1 MNNANGQRRERRNSG
16 FTAAPVALSSDL
28 SFLSPRPSLLARGH
42 PDEDLDLPT
51 SLGSMATASLS
62 FPRDTNA
69 AASILKAGATV
80 AILDG
85 SYVVIVY
92 VWILHLT
99 TASRI
104 FQGIASRL
112 IGKAAL
118 DGGAATALL
127 GVLLHFTVAYSWTI
141 AFYLALR
148 TFAGLREF
156 TATTSGKVIAGTLFG
171 ATVWLVMNFVIVPA
185 FGGKS
190 VQPPNWQ
197 FYTQLVWHMI
207 AVGPPIVAIV
217 RYGRT

>member
-1 MNNANGQRRERRNSG
+1 
-16 FTAAPVALSSDL
+16 
-28 SFLSPRPSLLARGH
+28 
-42 PDEDLDLPT
+42 
-51 SLGSMATASLS
+51 MATASVSL
-62 FPRDTNA
+62 PRTTTD

-85 SYVVIVY
+85 SFVVILY

-118 DGGAATALL
+118 DGGAPTALL
-127 GVLLHFTVAYSWTI
+127 GVLLHFTVAYCWTI
-141 AFYLALR
+141 AFYIALR
-148 TFAGLREF
+148 TFPALREF
-156 TATTSGKVIAGTLFG
+156 TATTRGKIITGVLFG
-171 ATVWLVMNFVIVPA
+171 ATVWLVMNFGIVPL

-190 VQPPNWQ
+190 VAPRHWQ
-197 FYTQLVWHMI
+197 FSTQLVWHMI

>member
-1 MNNANGQRRERRNSG
+1 
-16 FTAAPVALSSDL
+16 
-28 SFLSPRPSLLARGH
+28 
-42 PDEDLDLPT
+42 
-51 SLGSMATASLS
+51 MATASVAL
-62 FPRDTNA
+62 PRDTTD

-80 AILDG
+80 AILDA

-118 DGGAATALL
+118 DGGAPTALL
-127 GVLLHFTVAYSWTI
+127 GLLLHFTVAYIWTI
-141 AFYLALR
+141 VFYLALR
-148 TFAGLREF
+148 TLPALREF
-156 TATTSGKVIAGTLFG
+156 TATTKGKIIAGALFG
-171 ATVWLVMNFVIVPA
+171 ATVWLVMNFGIVPL

-190 VQPPNWQ
+190 VAPPHWQ

>member
-1 MNNANGQRRERRNSG
+1 
-16 FTAAPVALSSDL
+16 
-28 SFLSPRPSLLARGH
+28 
-42 PDEDLDLPT
+42 
-51 SLGSMATASLS
+51 MAIASISLS
-62 FPRDTNA
+62 RDTSD

-92 VWILHLT
+92 VWLLHLT
-99 TASRI
+99 TATRI

-112 IGKAAL
+112 IGKGAF
-118 DGGAATALL
+118 DGGSATALL
-127 GVLLHFTVAYSWTI
+127 GVLLHFTVAFSWTI

-148 TFAGLREF
+148 TFPALREF
-156 TATTSGKVIAGTLFG
+156 TATTRGKILGG
-171 ATVWLVMNFVIVPA
+171 ALLGAIVWLVMNFGIVPL

-190 VQPPNWQ
+190 VGPPHWQ

-217 RYGRT
+217 R

>member
-1 MNNANGQRRERRNSG
+1 MATPTKTLGL
-16 FTAAPVALSSDL
+16 PI
-28 SFLSPRPSLLARGH
+28 SLK
-42 PDEDLDLPT
+42 
-51 SLGSMATASLS
+51 SMATASLS
-62 FPRDTNA
+62 FPRDTSA
-69 AASILKAGATV
+69 AARILKAGAAV

-118 DGGAATALL
+118 DGGAATAFL

-141 AFYLALR
+141 VFYLALR
-148 TFAGLREF
+148 TFSSLREF
-156 TATTSGKVIAGTLFG
+156 TATTTGRIIAGTLFG

-190 VQPPNWQ
+190 VTPPNWQ

-217 RYGRT
+217 HYGRT

>member
-1 MNNANGQRRERRNSG
+1 MAS
-16 FTAAPVALSSDL
+16 ASV
-28 SFLSPRPSLLARGH
+28 SL
-42 PDEDLDLPT
+42 
-51 SLGSMATASLS
+51 
-62 FPRDTNA
+62 PRDTSD
-69 AASILKAGATV
+69 AASIFTAGATV

-85 SYVVIVY
+85 SYFVIVCF
-92 VWILHLT
+92 WILHPT

-148 TFAGLREF
+148 TFAGLREL
-156 TATTSGKVIAGTLFG
+156 TATTRGKIIAGALLG
-171 ATVWLVMNFVIVPA
+171 ATIWLVMNFGVVPA

-190 VQPPNWQ
+190 VAPPNWQ

-217 RYGRT
+217 RYGRTRTSMRDSRPVA